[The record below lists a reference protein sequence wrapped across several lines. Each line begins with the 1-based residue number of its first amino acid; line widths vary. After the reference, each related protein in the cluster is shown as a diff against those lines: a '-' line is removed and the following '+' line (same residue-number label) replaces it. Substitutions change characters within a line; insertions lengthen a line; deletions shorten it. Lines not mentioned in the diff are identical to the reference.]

1 MKVLFVGNS
10 YTFFHQLPQAVAAMA
25 SFRDTPIQLQEY
37 LRGGASLQTH
47 WSDNLG
53 LSEQR
58 CGFCP
63 ELDPQR
69 VGGLDRALDARPDVA
84 VLQGQSMDPVLQ
96 PESFYAHA
104 ALLAQR
110 IHTSGCN
117 RIVFYLT
124 WARRDKPEQQ
134 MILTGAYRKI
144 AAELGADLAPV
155 GQAWADARGQLPELV
170 LHEADGSHPTP
181 AGSYL
186 SACVLLETLTGQS
199 CIDLPARLD
208 QIRDDSGRIVY
219 DLPAD
224 TASQLQRIAH
234 SVVDDFAKDC

>member
-10 YTFFHQLPQAVAAMA
+10 YTFFHQLPEVVA
-25 SFRDTPIQLQEY
+25 SFGRYRGVPVELERY

-47 WSDNLG
+47 WCDNLG
-53 LSEQR
+53 LFEQR

-69 VGGLDRALDARPDVA
+69 VGGLDRALEARPDVA
-84 VLQGQSMDPVLQ
+84 LLQGQSMDPVVQ

-110 IHTSGCN
+110 IHASGCN
-117 RIVFYLT
+117 RIVFYMT
-124 WARRDKPEQQ
+124 WARRDNPEQQ

-144 AAELGADLAPV
+144 AAELGGDLAPV
-155 GQAWADARGQLPELV
+155 GQAWADVRGQLPRLV
-170 LHEADGSHPTP
+170 LHEADGSHPAP

-186 SACVLLETLTGQS
+186 SACVLLETLTGRS
-199 CIDLPARLD
+199 CIDLPARLEE
-208 QIRDDSGRIVY
+208 IRDDSGRVIY
-219 DLPAD
+219 DLPPE
-224 TASQLQRIAH
+224 TACPLQRIAH
-234 SVVDDFAKDC
+234 GAVDDFAKDC